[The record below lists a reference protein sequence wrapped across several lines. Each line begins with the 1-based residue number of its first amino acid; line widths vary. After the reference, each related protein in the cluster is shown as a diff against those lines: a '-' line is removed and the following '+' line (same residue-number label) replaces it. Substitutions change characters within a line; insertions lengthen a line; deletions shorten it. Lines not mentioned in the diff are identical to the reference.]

1 MSHWELGPPLEPPAL
16 SRDAAIEIALSGPG
30 TSPEMRGLPV
40 AAEYG
45 SPLSMHCFGEPYDA
59 WKVSVDVSSLG
70 WEVGYEGPGATRIDD
85 EVYFPDHVR
94 VPKVLAM
101 IMLVHDKRDHRTP
114 WNTEAD
120 PAGEHQIEWRR
131 ASEK

>member
-1 MSHWELGPPLEPPAL
+1 MSHSDLGPPLEPPAL
-16 SRDAAIEIALSGPG
+16 CRDEAIEIALSDPG
-30 TSPEMRGLPV
+30 TSPEMRGLPI

-45 SPLSMHCFGEPYDA
+45 SPLILRWNREPYDA
-59 WKVSVDVSSLG
+59 WKVSVNVSSLG
-70 WEVGYEGPGATRIDD
+70 WQMGYEGPGATRMNG

-101 IMLVHDKRDHRTP
+101 VMLVHDKLGDRTP

-120 PAGEHQIEWRR
+120 PDGEHRIEWRR
-131 ASEK
+131 A